1 MSIDIIDCENSE
13 IKKELDD
20 LLVGCGYSF
29 LEIGNNNEYNEEK
42 YFKSDVKNETIDSFE
57 KYETYVKNKFDNF
70 INKSFSGKN
79 IIRKYKST
87 LKNLKKHRIG
97 KEERNILIHLII
109 QSIFVEQ
116 LIKVKCPIIFL
127 DDFNLNLTSKK
138 EVFNIKENA
147 TIKKFFSFVLNPER
161 KKEDLFTNEE
171 LENYNKNIV
180 ELEDI
185 VNNNPDSEYSKFVKK
200 YLPFMKSL

>member
-1 MSIDIIDCENSE
+1 M
-13 IKKELDD
+13 
-20 LLVGCGYSF
+20 
-29 LEIGNNNEYNEEK
+29 
-42 YFKSDVKNETIDSFE
+42 
-57 KYETYVKNKFDNF
+57 
-70 INKSFSGKN
+70 
-79 IIRKYKST
+79 
-87 LKNLKKHRIG
+87 
-97 KEERNILIHLII
+97 IHLII